1 MHKILLRPRVPL
13 IIAPVL
19 SQLSPT
25 CVYQIPDEWI
35 HFQAALL
42 QAEEL
47 TAERLLTY
55 ETITAEVLQSDEAE
69 ELTFEEFT
77 LRSRTPTRLRGFITE
92 ELLTDETVPLRS
104 CSLMKDVTAEESHTD
119 EAE

>member
-1 MHKILLRPRVPL
+1 MCIRSRTRGSTSRQHYFRP
-13 IIAPVL
+13 
-19 SQLSPT
+19 
-25 CVYQIPDEWI
+25 WI
-35 HFQAALL
+35 
-42 QAEEL
+42 

-55 ETITAEVLQSDEAE
+55 ETFTAEVLHSDEAE

-104 CSLMKDVTAEESHTD
+104 CSLTKDVTAEESHTD